1 MIAILILRAQYKLL
15 SRKKICF
22 LLISMAKIKL
32 IIDNS
37 IEIEKKIEKADSL
50 YFVVSVIEDI
60 ESIKF

>member
-1 MIAILILRAQYKLL
+1 
-15 SRKKICF
+15 
-22 LLISMAKIKL
+22 MAKIKL

-50 YFVVSVIEDI
+50 YFVVSVIENV